1 MTRVSRRLRT
11 TALAWLVAALLPGG
25 PAAAQGDPLTL
36 DQAIA
41 AAVEGNPGLAAR
53 EAEAR
58 AAEAGVRGSRAA
70 RWPRLEITA
79 GAARTTDPVSV
90 FGGLLRQERFAERHF
105 DPDLLNEPDP
115 LTDYRGLVSVEQA
128 LWAGGGIAAGIEGA
142 ELEAEAVRLLGERAR
157 QELAFR
163 VLDRYTGAVV
173 AEQAV
178 AVRRESLEAARETVR
193 LTRDRFE
200 TGLVVESDLLQ
211 ARVRESEAEA
221 ALAEAQRDAAVARA
235 ALNLEM
241 GRALDTPFTLPD
253 RLPGQPDVPEGA
265 AAPEPLAALVGR
277 AAERRPDLQAVS
289 ARVEAARSALD
300 GARAA
305 RLPRLGW
312 SGSFEADA
320 EDPADDPGS
329 HWSLGLGLTWTG
341 FDGFATG
348 ARIEAAR
355 ARVEEVER
363 LAELARLGVDLE
375 VESAFRSL
383 EAARLRIREAS
394 EAVTLAERSAA
405 IVRDRYREG
414 LTTVVELLEAEIV
427 LSGSRTREL
436 QARRDLAVARGRLD
450 LALGSLP

>member
-1 MTRVSRRLRT
+1 MRT
-11 TALAWLVAALLPGG
+11 MALAWLVAALLSGG

-36 DQAIA
+36 EEAIA
-41 AAVEGNPGLAAR
+41 AAAEGNPGLAAR
-53 EAEAR
+53 DAEAR
-58 AAEAGVRGSRAA
+58 AAEAGVRESRAA
-70 RWPRLEITA
+70 RWPTLEVTA
-79 GAARTTDPVSV
+79 GAARTTDPVAV

-105 DPDLLNEPDP
+105 DPDFLNEPDP
-115 LTDYRGLVSVEQA
+115 LDNYRGLVAVEQA

-142 ELEAEAVRLLGERAR
+142 EREAEAVRLLRERAR

-173 AEQAV
+173 AGQAM
-178 AVRRESLEAARETVR
+178 AVRRESLAAARENVR

-211 ARVRESEAEA
+211 ARVRESEAA
-221 ALAEAQRDAAVARA
+221 AAVAEAERDAAIARA

-241 GRALDTPFTLPD
+241 GRALNTPFTLPE
-253 RLPGQPDVPEGA
+253 RLPEDLVGPED
-265 AAPEPLAALVGR
+265 APPAEPLEALVTW
-277 AAERRPDLQAVS
+277 AVERRPDLQAVS

-312 SGSFEADA
+312 GGSFEADA
-320 EDPADDPGS
+320 EDPSDDPGS

-341 FDGFATG
+341 FDGFAAG
-348 ARIEAAR
+348 ARTEAAR
-355 ARVEEVER
+355 ARVEEAER
-363 LAELARLGVDLE
+363 LAELARLGVALE
-375 VESAFRSL
+375 VESALRSI
-383 EAARLRIREAS
+383 EAARLRSREAT
-394 EAVTLAERSAA
+394 EAVALAERSAA

-414 LTTVVELLEAEIV
+414 LTTVVELLEAEAL

-436 QARRDLAVARGRLD
+436 QARRELAVARGRLD
-450 LALGSLP
+450 LATGRP